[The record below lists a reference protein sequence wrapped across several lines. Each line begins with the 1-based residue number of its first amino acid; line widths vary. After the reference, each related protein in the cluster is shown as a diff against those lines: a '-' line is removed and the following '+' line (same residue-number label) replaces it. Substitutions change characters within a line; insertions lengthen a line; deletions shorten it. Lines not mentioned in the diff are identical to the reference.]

1 MLGFNFGGI
10 MRIQLF
16 CLMFLFGLM
25 ISSSVYAGN
34 GYFGVRGGISDLRE
48 TDVVDKYKSAGFVS
62 AYIGGQS
69 SAFRAEVEYT
79 ALSKVKFE
87 SLQTDSQFQ
96 RLMANGYVDLH
107 VSRYVRPYFGAGIGS
122 AFYSVH
128 DKKSQNKSSG
138 ANFAWNATAG
148 AGVKLTKNVTFDTG
162 YRYVDMGD
170 VSVGNQNLHFN
181 TQEVYAGLRFSF

>member
-1 MLGFNFGGI
+1 

-16 CLMFLFGLM
+16 CFMFLFGLTM
-25 ISSSVYAGN
+25 SSSVYAGG
-34 GYFGVRGGISDLRE
+34 GYFGARGGVSDLRE
-48 TDVVDKYKSAGFVS
+48 TDVVDKYSSAGFVS
-62 AYIGGQS
+62 AYVGGYS
-69 SAFRAEVEYT
+69 DAFRAEAEYT

-87 SLQTDSQFQ
+87 TLQTDSQFQ

-122 AFYSVH
+122 AFYSVNN
-128 DKKSQNKSSG
+128 KKSQNKSSG

-148 AGVKLTKNVTFDTG
+148 VGVKLTKNVTFDTG

-170 VSVGNQNLHFN
+170 VSVDDQNLHFDA
-181 TQEVYAGLRFSF
+181 QEIYAGLRLSF